1 MLCFLIIVKCKVTI
15 PELSSKV
22 ERVSKFVLNAVALGA
37 LVTGSMAAS
46 APTRSDHQAPSEK
59 PPAHLSGKPIA
70 KPTKTA
76 KPYAVGQA
84 SWYGEAFHG
93 KPTASGEPYDMYEL
107 TAAHRTL
114 PLGSWVKV
122 TNLKNRRWVLVRVN
136 DRGPV
141 PLERIIDLS
150 YSAARVLNMSGSG
163 LANVRLDL
171 IKKPAENAD
180 MAMLTTPR

>member
-1 MLCFLIIVKCKVTI
+1 M
-15 PELSSKV
+15 
-22 ERVSKFVLNAVALGA
+22 ERVSKLVLNAVALGA

-46 APTRSDHQAPSEK
+46 APTRSDHPTSSNK
-59 PPAHLSGKPIA
+59 PPVRSSAKVAKAPKPFAI
-70 KPTKTA
+70 
-76 KPYAVGQA
+76 GQA
-84 SWYGEAFHG
+84 SWYGKAFDG
-93 KPTASGEPYDMYEL
+93 KPTASGELYDMFEL

-122 TNLKNRRWVLVRVN
+122 TNLRNHRWVLVRIN

-150 YSAARVLNMSGSG
+150 YSAARILNMSASG

-171 IKKPAENAD
+171 VKKPDETAD
-180 MAMLTTPR
+180 MAMLTPPR

>member
-1 MLCFLIIVKCKVTI
+1 M
-15 PELSSKV
+15 
-22 ERVSKFVLNAVALGA
+22 ERVSKFILNAVALGA

-46 APTRSDHQAPSEK
+46 APTRSDHQMPPEK
-59 PPAHLSGKPIA
+59 PPVHPAGRPVTKVAKTPKPF
-70 KPTKTA
+70 
-76 KPYAVGQA
+76 AVGRA
-84 SWYGEAFHG
+84 SWYGKAFDG
-93 KPTASGEPYDMYEL
+93 KPTASGELYDMFEL

-122 TNLKNRRWVLVRVN
+122 TNLKNHRWVLVRIN

-150 YSAARVLNMSGSG
+150 YSAARILNMSGSG

-171 IKKPAENAD
+171 VKKPDETAD